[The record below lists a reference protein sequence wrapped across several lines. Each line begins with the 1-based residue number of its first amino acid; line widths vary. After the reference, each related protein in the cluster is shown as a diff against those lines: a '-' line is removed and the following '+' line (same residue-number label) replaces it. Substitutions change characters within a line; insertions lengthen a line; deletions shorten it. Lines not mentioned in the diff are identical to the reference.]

1 VLHLTPVAISEL
13 IVVSGIAG
21 AASYLVGGFLTDRYG
36 RRVPAAALTGATA
49 ISASLSFGTGTP
61 GFLAGNVL
69 WSSFASAATPV
80 LGAWSAELFPTRARA
95 TAESVSSFAAA
106 LGSVAGLQ
114 AVGVVSQ
121 SVGLGRA
128 LELAG
133 IVALAGAAL
142 LLLLPET
149 RGSPLPD

>member
-21 AASYLVGGFLTDRYG
+21 VASYLVGGFLTDRYG

-61 GFLAGNVL
+61 GFLGGNVL